1 MKNTS
6 VINLH
11 QTGQST
17 TTNKMGMRPMQ
28 ERVYANAN
36 SQYLLVKAPP
46 ASGKSR
52 AAKYVALKKMKDGSV
67 NKTII
72 AVPERSIG
80 ASFSSEKLTESGF
93 FADWLVA
100 KGYNLCAPGGEAGK
114 IERLKRFLSDKDTN
128 ILVCTHATLRA
139 AYAKVGAAAF
149 QNMFIVI
156 DEFHHV
162 SEDVDNRLGELVR
175 AFIAMGNIHVMAM
188 TGSYFRGDRVPV
200 LSVED
205 ESNFTKVVYN
215 YYEQLNGYKYLKS
228 VGLGT
233 HYYST
238 DYLAAIPE
246 ILDTDKKTILYI
258 PNVNSYE
265 STKDKYDEVGR
276 IIDSIGVFFDEDDET
291 GVITVSRHTD
301 GKHIRIADLVED
313 NPKDRDRIVSFLQK
327 DDGEGVDL
335 IIALGMAKE
344 GFDWPPCEHTI
355 VVGSRGSLTEV
366 VQIIGRC
373 TRDYKNKYHAQYTN
387 LVAVPD
393 ATREDVV
400 IAVNNI
406 TKAIVASLLMEQ
418 VLEPQY
424 HFKRRRD
431 ENDKSDGVTVYI
443 EGYREPSTNKVKS
456 IIDTD
461 LPEVQEAVLQD
472 PEVQKAMEADVSA
485 EVINKVLIP
494 KVIIEKYP
502 DLTEDERE
510 ELRER
515 IVAGFVLRE
524 SAIETDDEGN
534 TVVIIRRNLNVIP
547 VNVEDINMD
556 LIDTVN
562 PFMDQFEILS
572 KDFTPK
578 LLKEIKE
585 CIASYRIEMTDEEAI
600 VLWPEVKKFVTV
612 LKREPDIDSADPKEK
627 RLAEALLYLRR
638 ARREASH
645 G

>member
-1 MKNTS
+1 MNTS
-6 VINLH
+6 LIELH
-11 QTGQST
+11 QTGAST
-17 TTNKMGMRPMQ
+17 TVNAMGMRPMQ

-36 SQYLLVKAPP
+36 SQYLLVKSPP

-52 AAKYVALKKMKDGSV
+52 SAEYVALKKLTDGVVS
-67 NKTII
+67 KAII

-80 ASFSSEKLTESGF
+80 ASFSAVKLTETGF
-93 FADWLVA
+93 IADWAVD

-114 IERLKRFLSDKDTN
+114 VERLKRFLASEDTKV
-128 ILVCTHATLRA
+128 LVCTHSTLRA
-139 AYAKVGAAAF
+139 AYFKVGVDAF
-149 QNMFIVI
+149 QNMFICI

-162 SEDVDNRLGELVR
+162 SEDAENRLGELVR
-175 AFIAMGNIHVMAM
+175 SFIAVGNIHIMAM

-200 LSVED
+200 LSIED
-205 ESNFTKVVYN
+205 EANFTKVVYN
-215 YYEQLNGYKYLKS
+215 YYEQLNGYTYLKS
-228 VGLGT
+228 VGLGN

-238 DYLAAIPE
+238 DYIAAIPE

-265 STKDKYDEVGR
+265 STKDKYEEVGK
-276 IIDSIGVFFDEDDET
+276 IIDSIGEFYDEDDDT
-291 GVITVSRHTD
+291 GVITVRRHAD
-301 GKHIRIADLVED
+301 KKLIRIADLVND
-313 NPKDRDRIVSFLQK
+313 DPKDRDRIVTFLQE
-327 DDGEGVDL
+327 DDGDGIDL
-335 IIALGMAKE
+335 ILALGMAKE

-355 VVGSRGSLTEV
+355 VVGSRGSLTEI

-373 TRDYKNKYHAQYTN
+373 TRDYKGKYHAQYTN

-424 HFKRRRD
+424 HFKR
-431 ENDKSDGVTVYI
+431 KKDGDTQNSESTIYI
-443 EGYREPSTNKVKS
+443 DGYREPSTARVKS

-472 PEVQKAMEADVSA
+472 PEVQKAMAADVSA

-502 DLTEDERE
+502 NLTKDEQE

-515 IVAGFVLRE
+515 VVAGFVLRN
-524 SAIETDDEGN
+524 SKIEQDENGN
-534 TVVIIRRNLNVIP
+534 TVVTIRRELTSIP

-556 LIDTVN
+556 LIDAVN
-562 PFMDQFEILS
+562 PFLDQFEVLS
-572 KDFTPK
+572 KEFTPK

-585 CIASYRIEMTDEEAI
+585 CIASYRIDMTDDEAI
-600 VLWPEVKKFVTV
+600 MLWPEVQKFVKV
-612 LKREPDIDSADPKEK
+612 LKREPDIDSADSKEK

-638 ARREASH
+638 ARREANN